1 MNNKLISII
10 FLFLFLTQSALAN
23 NNSVIITVGNS
34 PITRLDLFKEIKFIS
49 ILSQIEINEKNKDQ
63 IRDAAIQ
70 SLIKREIMKSE
81 ITRLKVKRYSK
92 QDLNKKIANIT
103 KSLGLDDQT
112 FKNFLINQ
120 NLKIKDLTE
129 RFIVELKW
137 NSAIFDLYKN
147 KVSLNTLE
155 VENKI
160 ASEIEKQKK
169 DKFLLISEIQVGI
182 ENNDL
187 DSTIKKVFAKI
198 EEVGFEVAAKNLS
211 ISASAQKGGDI
222 GWINEKKLSKNIYDN
237 VKDLN
242 NGDIGK
248 PLVIENTIV
257 FIKKVDEKTKEFNIE
272 EIKQLI
278 VNQEKSK
285 KLEMFSN
292 SHYSD
297 LERKIKVKFL

>member
-92 QDLNKKIANIT
+92 QDLNKKIANIA

-120 NLKIKDLTE
+120 NLKIIDLTE

-211 ISASAQKGGDI
+211 ISASAKKGGI
-222 GWINEKKLSKNIYDN
+222 LG
-237 VKDLN
+237 
-242 NGDIGK
+242 G
-248 PLVIENTIV
+248 
-257 FIKKVDEKTKEFNIE
+257 
-272 EIKQLI
+272 
-278 VNQEKSK
+278 
-285 KLEMFSN
+285 
-292 SHYSD
+292 
-297 LERKIKVKFL
+297 